1 MHRTLVLMA
10 VLGSFALSAC
20 AVVMSPV
27 GNGSLFTDVR
37 GPLLLENGV
46 AAEKVGRACAHNVLG
61 LAAYGDASMVAAK
74 RQGAIDRI
82 ATVDHHSVSVLS
94 VYSRFCTQVRGE

>member
-1 MHRTLVLMA
+1 MHRMLVLLA
-10 VLGSFALSAC
+10 ALGSLFASAC

-37 GPLLLENGV
+37 GPLLVENGV
-46 AAEKVGRACAHNVLG
+46 TAEKVGRACAHNVLG
-61 LAAYGDASMVAAK
+61 LAAYGDASLATAK

-82 ATVDHHSVSVLS
+82 ASVDHHSVSVLS
-94 VYSRFCTQVRGE
+94 VYGRFCTQVRGE